1 MRQRAAKAGPTAS
14 DKGAGEE
21 KPRSVNSTADRAI
34 DILLAFSSERPVWS
48 AAEIAQHFQMPRS
61 TTYRYINTLRNCGL
75 LAEESSNRYRLGHKI
90 LHLARVAKVHDPVLR
105 VAAPVLS
112 ELSGVYGDT
121 VLLHER
127 VGSEVITLER
137 LESRHPGGTT
147 MTQSR
152 LLPWPAAASAKVL
165 LAFAPE
171 DQREDIL
178 SRAVPIRYT
187 KKTLTTQKALVADLK
202 AIMRQGYAVG
212 LEEFDEGAAGIAAP
226 IFVENTCSYAVS
238 MGGAAAKFHGK
249 RLAEMIKGVTGAA
262 AKISKA
268 LASYG

>member
-14 DKGAGEE
+14 NKVAGEE

-34 DILLAFSSERPVWS
+34 DILLAFSSEKPVWS
-48 AAEIAQHFQMPRS
+48 AAEIAQHFKMPRS

-75 LAEESSNRYRLGHKI
+75 LAEESSNLYRLGHKI

-112 ELSGVYGDT
+112 ELSGAFGET

-137 LESRHPGGTT
+137 LESRHPGTT
-147 MTQSR
+147 MTQSK

-187 KKTLTTQKALVADLK
+187 KKTLTTQKALLADLRI
-202 AIMRQGYAVG
+202 IMRQGYAVG

-226 IFVENTCSYAVS
+226 IFVENTCSYALS

-249 RLAEMIKGVTGAA
+249 RLAEMIKDVTGAA

-268 LASYG
+268 LTSYA